1 MKLLLDSHAEPN
13 HTDDETNTAL
23 HCAASSLRC
32 APLHTLCFFWP
43 AENMCVP
50 VCGSVKIMEVLL
62 NATDIAINA
71 TNASGNSPLLVVCGG
86 GFQSYEREGPETT
99 ALRLSAAKM
108 LLSAGADPR
117 QVRAYDLASPLVV
130 AVCRGPHAH
139 ALVLTL
145 LEEGAPPCRESAV
158 VGMGSGA
165 SVFEE
170 PLALCVK
177 HGDIETALSLCRAL
191 ARSSPGP
198 RGHGEFKL
206 ADGFALALA
215 RGVSDS
221 FAMAEAIARC
231 AVDAFSADVMAQ
243 LAMEVP
249 PLHACARVG
258 AVSILELLA
267 EAQGGTLGVDAYDG
281 YPRFFLGEHQPGR
294 TALHHAVMHGQV
306 ESARWRELAGS
317 NPSPLLQSHLQPSAR
332 RLPRQL
338 SSTGRQS
345 TRKLR

>member
-1 MKLLLDSHAEPN
+1 MPSP
-13 HTDDETNTAL
+13 TTRTTRPIQRCTAQR
-23 HCAASSLRC
+23 HRSGVRRLR
-32 APLHTLCFFWP
+32 TLCFFWP
-43 AENMCVP
+43 AENMCIP

-158 VGMGSGA
+158 AGMGSGA

-198 RGHGEFKL
+198 RGHGEFKM

-281 YPRFFLGEHQPGR
+281 YPRFLEEHRPGQ
-294 TALHHAVMHGQV
+294 TPLHHAVMHGQV

-345 TRKLR
+345 TRKPR

>member
-1 MKLLLDSHAEPN
+1 
-13 HTDDETNTAL
+13 
-23 HCAASSLRC
+23 
-32 APLHTLCFFWP
+32 
-43 AENMCVP
+43 MCIP

-198 RGHGEFKL
+198 RGHGEFKM

-267 EAQGGTLGVDAYDG
+267 EFQGGTLGVDAYDG
-281 YPRFFLGEHQPGR
+281 YPRFLEEHCITP
-294 TALHHAVMHGQV
+294 
-306 ESARWRELAGS
+306 
-317 NPSPLLQSHLQPSAR
+317 
-332 RLPRQL
+332 
-338 SSTGRQS
+338 
-345 TRKLR
+345 

>member
-198 RGHGEFKL
+198 RGHGEFNL
-206 ADGFALALA
+206 ADGFALSLA